1 MNNEVKQAFAIS
13 DTEKQL
19 ALKLYEQAVVKLVNK
34 HYVMQDDDAHTELSA
49 IFGVDWL
56 QAHNKTSLVFFSAKM
71 YAQANIAFNYANLM
85 LGVKGMFVKTAQR
98 LVKANE
104 RVSDLE
110 LTRIALEMNCL
121 LTFTKAE
128 DGVIWEYL

>member
-13 DTEKQL
+13 GTEKQL

-56 QAHNKTSLVFFSAKM
+56 STHNKNGLAFYSAKM
-71 YAQANIAFNYANLM
+71 YAQANIAFNYANIM
-85 LGVKGMFVKTAQR
+85 LGIKGGFIKTAKR
-98 LVKANE
+98 LVKENE

-110 LTRIALEMNCL
+110 LKRVAIEMNCL
-121 LTFTKAE
+121 LTFTTAE

>member
-34 HYVMQDDDAHTELSA
+34 QYVMQDEDAHTELSA

-56 QAHNKTSLVFFSAKM
+56 STHNKNGLLFLNAKM
-71 YAQANIAFNYANLM
+71 YAKANIAFNYANIM
-85 LGVKGMFVKTAQR
+85 LGIKGGFIKTAKR
-98 LVKANE
+98 LVKENE
-104 RVSDLE
+104 CVSGLKLKRMSAD
-110 LTRIALEMNCL
+110 MDCL

-128 DGVIWEYL
+128 DGGGCK